1 MERSEH
7 HHPSFFVALMYHHPL
22 PSLHTTLPPQALPEF
37 GPYLQ
42 EKEQRI
48 AAYKKQINPA
58 QERKPEVHRPPF
70 KPTKP
75 IPTVKVKNAS

>member
-1 MERSEH
+1 
-7 HHPSFFVALMYHHPL
+7 MYHHPL
-22 PSLHTTLPPQALPEF
+22 PSPHTTRTDVPPPPSLPAHNPPPQALPEF

>member
-1 MERSEH
+1 
-7 HHPSFFVALMYHHPL
+7 MYHHSL